1 MARWLSAMRIHDPGL
16 VSLRRALRAAIVIPS
31 VFAFA
36 DKVIAKPQVAPFAA
50 FGSFA
55 LLVLVE
61 FSGPTRSRVIAY
73 LGLAAAG
80 AANITIGTICSNDV
94 WLATLARA
102 GIGFAIL
109 FSGIIN
115 GYFAAATTGALLTF
129 ILAAMIP
136 APASAVPDRLEGF
149 AIAAAAG

>member
-1 MARWLSAMRIHDPGL
+1 HDPGL
-16 VSLRRALRAAIVIPS
+16 ASLKSAARAAIVLPS
-31 VFAFA
+31 VFAFT
-36 DKVIAKPQVAPFAA
+36 DKVIANPQVATFAA

-61 FSGPTRSRVIAY
+61 FSGPFRSRLIAY

-80 AANITIGTICSNDV
+80 PGDMRIGTLCSNDV
-94 WLATLARA
+94 WLATVAMA
-102 GIGFAIL
+102 VIGFVIL

-115 GYFAAATTGALLTF
+115 GYFAAATTSALLTF

-149 AIAAAAG
+149 AIAAAAGIA